1 MTQQSQNLK
10 RKLNFKTGD
19 TILTTL
25 FFASIGLTI
34 WAIGIYRL
42 TVIDIKYLF
51 AAAAFGT
58 IIVFATILFRLKS
71 TYSLFWIFII
81 SIAIGGGFF
90 YFGLLYLNQTF
101 ADKEALK
108 DDFQIVK
115 TGNLGRGRKSSCFQP
130 YAVIDFYGTQ
140 KQLVFYCEYEKTIKN
155 YSKVTVTFSK
165 GLFGFDV
172 IKSKQLTK

>member
-1 MTQQSQNLK
+1 MTQISQDLK
-10 RKLNFKTGD
+10 RKLKFNTGV
-19 TILTTL
+19 TILTLL

-42 TVIDIKYLF
+42 TIIDIKYLF

-58 IIVFATILFRLKS
+58 LIAFAIILFRLKS
-71 TYSLFWIFII
+71 TYSMRWTFVI

-90 YFGLLYLNQTF
+90 YFGLLYLNQAF
-101 ADKEALK
+101 ADKETLIN
-108 DDFQIVK
+108 DFQIVE

-130 YAVIDFYGTQ
+130 YAIIDFNGTQ

-172 IKSKQLTK
+172 IKSKNLTQ